1 VTTNLERVLFDFAQ
15 GSGFFVV
22 EIVGLFGA
30 LLADQVLRDH
40 ARAQHAVRLKT
51 SKALKCHSDQGKTS
65 MRLI

>member
-1 VTTNLERVLFDFAQ
+1 MTTNLERVLFDFAQ

-30 LLADQVLRDH
+30 LLADQVLRD